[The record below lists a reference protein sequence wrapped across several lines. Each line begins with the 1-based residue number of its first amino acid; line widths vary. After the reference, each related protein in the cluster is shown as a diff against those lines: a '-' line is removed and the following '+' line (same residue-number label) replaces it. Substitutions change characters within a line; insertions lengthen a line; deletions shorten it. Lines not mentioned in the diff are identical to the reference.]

1 MKNRIFILLALAL
14 MPLSAMSQTLD
25 RETDKSKPWNAADIR
40 KNAAAMYQEIQGTSE
55 ESADANNQV
64 QDPIQ
69 NLTEEAAPEPPVTD
83 DKNAI
88 LDFITELPDF
98 IFRKGCIDSDKM
110 DLYLS
115 GRLGL
120 GLSSF
125 TWEDGP
131 VYGKCG
137 FSLDA
142 VAQFYLKEKIS
153 FLPAGYYAE
162 ASFGY
167 AAKGA
172 SSFPMHYLDLS
183 ILPVGYSYDFKHF
196 KAVGK
201 FGFYTGFPVSK
212 LKHTYDSNIDF
223 GISLGAAVDYKL
235 FSAGLTFNH
244 GFINV
249 SSSDVRLTNWS
260 IMLQLTCKIL
270 SFNK

>member
-14 MPLSAMSQTLD
+14 IPLSAMSQTLD
-25 RETDKSKPWNAADIR
+25 RETDKSKPWNAAVIR
-40 KNAAAMYQEIQGTSE
+40 NDASQIYQEIQSTQE
-55 ESADANNQV
+55 EPGNI
-64 QDPIQ
+64 QDPVHS
-69 NLTEEAAPEPPVTD
+69 LTEKPSPEPPATD
-83 DKNAI
+83 GRTANNG
-88 LDFITELPDF
+88 LPDF
-98 IFRKGCIDSDKM
+98 IFRKGCIDSDKL

-125 TWEDGP
+125 TWKDGH
-131 VYGKCG
+131 VNGKCG

-142 VAQFYLKEKIS
+142 VAQLYLKEKIS

-172 SSFPMHYLDLS
+172 SSLPMHYLDLS
-183 ILPVGYSYDFKHF
+183 ILPVGYSYDFKHV

-212 LKHTYDSNIDF
+212 LNDTFDSNVDF